1 MSELDI
7 YLDRKRRL
15 MTAVRDAAP
24 TDAAERQQKLSAQ
37 VIAEGSSG
45 IRRVKIRDFQIV
57 TDTGPAIG
65 GFDLGPRAPELL
77 LGALGSCISHT
88 ILIQAA
94 LQQIP
99 IDSLVVDVSGEID
112 SLAGH
117 TDIPGGVSKLEYT
130 VSVESPASASQ
141 IAGLTGLLGAICP
154 VHNVV
159 EHAQPLS
166 ATVFLNG
173 EPVEAAAARS

>member
-1 MSELDI
+1 MSDLDT
-7 YLDRKRRL
+7 YLARKRDL
-15 MTAVRDAAP
+15 MTAVRAAAP
-24 TDAAERQQKLSAQ
+24 TDPGARKQKLEAQ

-45 IRRVKIRDFQIV
+45 IRRIKIRDFQII

-65 GFDLGPRAPELL
+65 GFDLGPRAPEVL

-99 IDSLVVDVSGEID
+99 IDSLVIDLAGEID

-117 TDIPGGVSKLEYT
+117 SDIPGAVSDLHYT
-130 VSVESPASASQ
+130 VTVQSAASAEQ
-141 IAGLTGLLGAICP
+141 ITALTSLLGTVCP
-154 VHNVV
+154 VLNVV
-159 EHAQPLS
+159 EHPQNVR
-166 ATVFLNG
+166 ATVLLNG
-173 EPVEAAAARS
+173 KPIA